1 MSHFCGVVS
10 CQSTTEN
17 LVCLWQKLFLIND
30 DRITQKLFMASCNK
44 KTSRSWYHHLK
55 ILFENADL
63 NNISCNIHFVTLKFF
78 MQKKLLLLNG
88 TLIFE
93 KLSKYNGLILRCKV
107 RPWTIRRNGL
117 AKTMQSVQQWHNFD
131 VECSRLVS
139 RLGVIVGNQCKKE
152 SALFVICERVE
163 NELYFMLIKC
173 RSLKFECIW

>member
-1 MSHFCGVVS
+1 
-10 CQSTTEN
+10 
-17 LVCLWQKLFLIND
+17 
-30 DRITQKLFMASCNK
+30 MASCNK

-63 NNISCNIHFVTLKFF
+63 NNISYTIHFVTLKFF

-117 AKTMQSVQQWHNFD
+117 VKIMQSVQQWHNFD
-131 VECSRLVS
+131 VECSRMY
-139 RLGVIVGNQCKKE
+139 RDW
-152 SALFVICERVE
+152 ALLWGTIARKNLHSFVIWERVE